1 MMGVSLTVLRDAMCL
16 AESQRFMSYLT
27 FLGRTWRGVD
37 GDAETSSKE
46 RRTGSVRREV
56 ASLRRELNARQLESS
71 LVNKR
76 LAT

>member
-37 GDAETSSKE
+37 GDAETSRADKN
-46 RRTGSVRREV
+46 RRMPNP
-56 ASLRRELNARQLESS
+56 AESTS
-71 LVNKR
+71 GTCYV
-76 LAT
+76 TM